1 MPIQSLMTPRSVAIL
16 GASDRPS
23 IGRAIMNSLSTLGF
37 PGEVYPINPKYGEL
51 LGRTCYP
58 SIAELPAA
66 PDVVAFC
73 VGSARVLAGIEQC
86 AQRKAG
92 AAVIYDAGF
101 AEQGEEG
108 RALQRKITALCRE
121 AGVSLCGPNGMGV
134 LNTHGRSSTYMQ
146 EVRDITRLP
155 GNVGL
160 ISQSGSIC
168 IAMLLDVRRFGFSH
182 VVSAGNEAVVTAA
195 EYLDYLVADPDTAII
210 AMFLE
215 SIREPERFVA
225 GLDRAADAAKPVVV
239 IKVGQSQRAQQA
251 VSTHTGG
258 LAGESRVFSEVLRA
272 HRAIEVSD
280 LDEMAEVL
288 AAGQCARKPNGTRAG
303 VVTAS
308 GGKAELILDLVADA
322 SIELPPLSKA
332 ALQEATQVI
341 GHFAGDGNP
350 LDAWGNGDFTKNF
363 TYALELFNE
372 SPDHDVVV
380 LSSDG
385 GDGNPMGHSERELRY
400 AKLLADVA
408 RGKNKPYY
416 LMGMRSSLMDQSV
429 VDFLN
434 TQDIPVLGGTRQAL
448 GAITKLAT
456 ARKPRPAP
464 LSAGRERRALA
475 EKGGRRSVN
484 ELDAKVML
492 GAAGVPVCRER
503 PVESAVEAIVTAKEF
518 GFPVVLKVAAD
529 DILHKSEH
537 GLVAVGLGSA
547 DLDQAWQRM
556 QTSLVG
562 LPASGAARRFVVQE
576 MVTGGIE
583 VFAGVK
589 RNADFGL
596 VLAFGLGGIAVEI
609 TNDVVL
615 RMLPLREGDAYA
627 MVAAVRAAALLRG
640 ARAKQPFDIP
650 ALVDC
655 IEQFARFA
663 WSERDFVEEIDINPI
678 IVLPAGHG
686 CKVVDALIIPRS
698 PESKDG

>member
-1 MPIQSLMTPRSVAIL
+1 
-16 GASDRPS
+16 
-23 IGRAIMNSLSTLGF
+23 
-37 PGEVYPINPKYGEL
+37 
-51 LGRTCYP
+51 
-58 SIAELPAA
+58 
-66 PDVVAFC
+66 
-73 VGSARVLAGIEQC
+73 
-86 AQRKAG
+86 
-92 AAVIYDAGF
+92 
-101 AEQGEEG
+101 
-108 RALQRKITALCRE
+108 
-121 AGVSLCGPNGMGV
+121 
-134 LNTHGRSSTYMQ
+134 
-146 EVRDITRLP
+146 
-155 GNVGL
+155 
-160 ISQSGSIC
+160 
-168 IAMLLDVRRFGFSH
+168 
-182 VVSAGNEAVVTAA
+182 
-195 EYLDYLVADPDTAII
+195 
-210 AMFLE
+210 MFLE

-225 GLDRAADAAKPVVV
+225 GLDRAADAGKPVVV

-272 HRAIEVSD
+272 HRAVEVSD
-280 LDEMAEVL
+280 LDEMAEVV
-288 AAGQCARKPNGTRAG
+288 AAGQCTRKPNGTRAG

-332 ALQEATQVI
+332 KLQEAAQAI

-372 SPDHDVVV
+372 SPDHDLVV

-385 GDGNPMGHSERELRY
+385 SDGNPVGDPERELRY

-408 RGKNKPYY
+408 RSKSKPHY
-416 LMGMRSSLMDQSV
+416 LMGTRSSVMDQSV
-429 VDFLN
+429 VDFLK
-434 TQDIPVLGGTRQAL
+434 TQDIPVLGGTRQGL

-475 EKGGRRSVN
+475 EQGSRRSVN
-484 ELDAKVML
+484 ELAAKVLL

-503 PVESAVEAIVTAKEF
+503 PVESAVEAIATAKEF
-518 GFPVVLKVAAD
+518 GFPVVLKVVAD

-537 GLVAVGLGSA
+537 GLVAIGIGSA
-547 DLDQAWQRM
+547 AELDQAWQRM
-556 QTSLVG
+556 QTSLVA
-562 LPASGAARRFVVQE
+562 LPASDAARRFVVQE
-576 MVTGGIE
+576 MVRGGIE

-615 RMLPLREGDAYA
+615 RMLPLRDGDAYA
-627 MVAAVRAAALLRG
+627 MVAGVRAAALLQG
-640 ARAKQPFDIP
+640 ARAKQPYDIP

-678 IVLPAGHG
+678 IVLPAGQG